1 MKRRANRDRFGGVT
15 ALWIEAMLAAWL
27 LLCPTIR
34 DARADQ
40 NDPRLDTLFSEL
52 QRAQSAAVAERIDN
66 RIWAI
71 WHESG
76 SGVVDLMMTEGLKA
90 LALGR
95 HKTALEAF
103 DTAVE
108 TAPEFA
114 EAWNKRATVHFLL
127 GNYEA
132 SRRDAEMT
140 LELEPRHFG
149 AMSGLGAIHMTL
161 GQPAEALEWFR
172 RAIEIHPHLE
182 GVRKRIRSLEAEVEG
197 RAI

>member
-1 MKRRANRDRFGGVT
+1 MQRRANRDRFGGAIT
-15 ALWIEAMLAAWL
+15 LGIGAMLAAWL
-27 LLCPTIR
+27 LLCPAER

-52 QRAQSAAVAERIDN
+52 RRAESAAVAERIDG

-71 WHESG
+71 WLESG

-95 HKTALEAF
+95 HEAALEAF
-103 DTAVE
+103 DAAVR

-127 GNYEA
+127 GDYEA
-132 SRRDAEMT
+132 SRRDVEMT
-140 LELEPRHFG
+140 LELEPRHYG

-161 GQPAEALEWFR
+161 DQPAEALEWFR
-172 RAIEIHPHLE
+172 RAIQIHPHLE
-182 GVRKRIRSLEAEVEG
+182 GVRKHIRALEAEVEG

>member
-15 ALWIEAMLAAWL
+15 ALGIGATLAAWL
-27 LLCPTIR
+27 VLSPAVR
-34 DARADQ
+34 DAHADQ
-40 NDPRLDTLFSEL
+40 NDPRLDTLFTEL
-52 QRAQSAAVAERIDN
+52 RRAENAAVAERIDS
-66 RIWAI
+66 RIWTI
-71 WHESG
+71 WLESG

-95 HKTALEAF
+95 HQAALEAF
-103 DTAVE
+103 DTAVR
-108 TAPEFA
+108 TAPKFA

-127 GNYEA
+127 GDYEA

-149 AMSGLGAIHMTL
+149 AMSGLGAIYLTL
-161 GQPAEALEWFR
+161 EQPAEALEWFR
-172 RAIEIHPHLE
+172 KAIGIHPHLE